1 MGAKAFNVKR
11 DRLADQALD
20 LFDAISSHSDAR
32 ELGRVGRVTRLA
44 AFNDDRITAHVLG
57 PLNPACQKTL
67 ASVPGRNSALG
78 FQQRSP
84 YQACSGGGLAVA
96 AGLPDEP
103 PTIGLDKLDHSADR
117 HGRNLAPSQA
127 RLSRRSNF
135 VDSRSD
141 QAIPAGWVAR
151 SRP

>member
-57 PLNPACQKTL
+57 PLNPACQKML

-78 FQQRSP
+78 FP
-84 YQACSGGGLAVA
+84 ATVTVPGLLGWRNWRWLPVCRTNRQPSASISLITARTVMA
-96 AGLPDEP
+96 A
-103 PTIGLDKLDHSADR
+103 T
-117 HGRNLAPSQA
+117 
-127 RLSRRSNF
+127 
-135 VDSRSD
+135 
-141 QAIPAGWVAR
+141 
-151 SRP
+151 